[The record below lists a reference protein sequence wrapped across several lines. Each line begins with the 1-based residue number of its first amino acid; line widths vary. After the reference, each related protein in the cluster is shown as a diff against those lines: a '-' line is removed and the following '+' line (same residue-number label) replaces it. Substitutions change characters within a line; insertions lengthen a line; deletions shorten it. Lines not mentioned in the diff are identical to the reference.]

1 MVNDGMDAMLK
12 VELDEVGLLA
22 AIDALKRVSPEQ
34 QEAAILELEEEHP
47 GIGERIRALLAIEKQ
62 AAEHIARLEKARV
75 APKAAEPVK
84 LGLVRKVKW
93 KRVGQA
99 WFKSVDGGEFR
110 RHLGPLPKEVEAKL
124 STMAV
129 PQLKVVEQAKPKP
142 EPEPEEQEEEKKA
155 AVAPAKN
162 EVAVAKGVAP
172 LSFQHSKNPVG
183 IPASLEN
190 AVRAIDNLGAECR
203 YDVFHD
209 RIIVKGHE
217 CGVRG
222 DAHENLE
229 NVTLKV
235 RQAVLDRFGCDPA
248 PNFTL
253 DALRIRCLDHIFDP
267 VRDYLDGLQWD
278 GIQRIDTWL
287 VEYCRADDTP
297 LNRAIGRKMLIAA
310 VRRVKE
316 PGCKFD
322 YIVVLEGDQ
331 GIGKSSVLKIL
342 AGEDNFSDNEILG
355 LQKREQQE
363 AIQGV
368 WIYEVAELE
377 GLGKSE
383 VTKVKLF
390 ASKTYD
396 SARPAYGRS
405 RVDRPRRCIFVAT
418 TNDNTY
424 LRDTTGNR
432 RFWPV
437 CVDTIDLA
445 AVKRDRDQLWAEA
458 VAAEAGGEP
467 LVIPE
472 KLWPDVAV
480 QQEARM
486 EIDPW
491 EDELSGVLNRFTAKG
506 IVIEGSF
513 AKGSDKNGDPEWRVA
528 TDYLLSNVLD
538 LPKERQNNNHTKRLA
553 GIMRRLGWVRS
564 EEVIRFGKVVKRGFT
579 KLQEG

>member
-1 MVNDGMDAMLK
+1 MVRVMNEA
-12 VELDEVGLLA
+12 ELDDTAFLA
-22 AIDALKRVSPEQ
+22 AVDALKGVSAEE
-34 QEAAILELEEEHP
+34 QEAAILELDQRYP
-47 GIGERIRALLAIEKQ
+47 GVANRARAMLAFDQ
-62 AAEHIARLEKARV
+62 
-75 APKAAEPVK
+75 KAAE
-84 LGLVRKVKW
+84 GI
-93 KRVGQA
+93 
-99 WFKSVDGGEFR
+99 R
-110 RHLGPLPKEVEAKL
+110 RAEDEGRRIVAEAKAEAK
-124 STMAV
+124 SKAAKVEPTKPVAV
-129 PQLKVVEQAKPKP
+129 EKPPFRDKHGNLYKWINGGYRRVIRFNLPAQPEAEPKLKVTEQVKPRP
-142 EPEPEEQEEEKKA
+142 EVTKIEE
-155 AVAPAKN
+155 
-162 EVAVAKGVAP
+162 AKGEARAVVQAISKAP
-172 LSFQHSKNPVG
+172 LSFQHSRNPAG
-183 IPASLEN
+183 IPSSLDN
-190 AVRAIDNLGAECR
+190 AIRGIDALGAECR

-235 RQAVLDRFGCDPA
+235 RQSVLEKFGFDPS

-267 VRDYLDGLQWD
+267 VRDYLDGLRWD
-278 GIQRIDTWL
+278 GIKRIDTWL
-287 VEYCRADDTP
+287 IRYCRADDNP
-297 LNRAIGRKMLIAA
+297 LNRAIGRKMLIAG

-355 LQKREQQE
+355 LHKREQQE

-377 GLGKSE
+377 GLVKSE
-383 VTKVKLF
+383 ITQVKLF

-418 TNDNTY
+418 TNENTY

-437 CVDTIDLA
+437 CVNTIDLDG
-445 AVKRDRDQLWAEA
+445 VKRDRDQLWAEA
-458 VAAEAGGEP
+458 V
-467 LVIPE
+467 
-472 KLWPDVAV
+472 WPA
-480 QQEARM
+480 
-486 EIDPW
+486 PGS
-491 EDELSGVLNRFTAKG
+491 EDTELGVLM
-506 IVIEGSF
+506 E
-513 AKGSDKNGDPEWRVA
+513 PEVGHGETEVYARVQA
-528 TDYLLSNVLD
+528 
-538 LPKERQNNNHTKRLA
+538 
-553 GIMRRLGWVRS
+553 
-564 EEVIRFGKVVKRGFT
+564 
-579 KLQEG
+579 

>member
-1 MVNDGMDAMLK
+1 
-12 VELDEVGLLA
+12 VEVMMAKPVLDEVELLA
-22 AIDALKRVSPEQ
+22 AIEALKRVSPEE
-34 QEAAILELEEEHP
+34 QEAAIRALEEEHP
-47 GIGERIRALLAIEKQ
+47 GVGTRARALLELEKQ
-62 AAEHIARLEKARV
+62 TAEAVRKLEARAAKEREERERRAAEITGKLE
-75 APKAAEPVK
+75 AEPPTGVVAK
-84 LGLVRKVKW
+84 LEP
-93 KRVGQA
+93 A
-99 WFKSVDGGEFR
+99 KSVGGWRFVQRADGSKWMVRGNDWR
-110 RHLGPLPKEVEAKL
+110 RHFGP
-124 STMAV
+124 V
-129 PQLKVVEQAKPKP
+129 PQLRVVEQARPKP
-142 EPEPEEQEEEKKA
+142 EPVEAKKPEPEEPKPEQKPV
-155 AVAPAKN
+155 AV
-162 EVAVAKGVAP
+162 VQHVAKGKVSP
-172 LSFQHSKNPVG
+172 LGFQHSKNPVG

-190 AVRAIDNLGAECR
+190 AIKAIDNVGAECR

-209 RIIVKGHE
+209 RIIVRGHE

-235 RQAVLDRFGCDPA
+235 RQAVLERFGFDPA
-248 PNFTL
+248 PTFTL
-253 DALRIRCLDHIFDP
+253 DALRLRCLDHIFDP
-267 VRDYLDGLQWD
+267 VRDYLDGLRWD
-278 GIQRIDTWL
+278 GVKRIDGWL
-287 VEYCRADDTP
+287 VKYCRAKDTP
-297 LNRAIGRKMLIAA
+297 LNRAVGRKMLIAA

-396 SARPAYGRS
+396 SARPAYGRT

-418 TNDNTY
+418 TNENTY

-437 CVDTIDLA
+437 SVGVIDLA

-458 VAAEAGGEP
+458 VAMEAGGEP

-472 KLWPDVAV
+472 RVWPDVAI

-486 EIDPW
+486 ELDPW
-491 EDELSGVLNRFTAKG
+491 EDQLSEKLGGLMRNDF
-506 IVIEGSF
+506 SF
-513 AKGSDKNGDPEWRVA
+513 
-528 TDYLLSNVLD
+528 
-538 LPKERQNNNHTKRLA
+538 
-553 GIMRRLGWVRS
+553 VRGPICRS
-564 EEVIRFGKVVKRGFT
+564 R
-579 KLQEG
+579 